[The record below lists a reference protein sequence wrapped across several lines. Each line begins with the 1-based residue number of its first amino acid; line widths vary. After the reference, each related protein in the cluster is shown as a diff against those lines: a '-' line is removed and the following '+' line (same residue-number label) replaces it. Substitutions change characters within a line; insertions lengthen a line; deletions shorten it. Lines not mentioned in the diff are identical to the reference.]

1 MCAIPYL
8 ESTQSHRM
16 MASHCCP
23 CVDSGD
29 GKADGGWECVSVC
42 VCVSLLDNRLLGLN
56 IG

>member
-1 MCAIPYL
+1 MCVIPYL

-42 VCVSLLDNRLLGLN
+42 VCVCPSWIIDYWD
-56 IG
+56 